1 MSNFLHFRGNRRR
14 VPSVDERA
22 LLEQLTASVQV
33 MWRGGWAEACA
44 DGVVLLRNRQCLGV

>member
-44 DGVVLLRNRQCLGV
+44 DGVVLLRNRKCLGV